1 MGWVEEFYE
10 ELVNETNSNPF
21 RAKEI
26 IHQLGGKN
34 GYSPSQVYKALEL
47 LEKEGKIARIYQGVY
62 DFNVN
67 DEPKTRD
74 AYAKKTD
81 YIKKVEDILNEK
93 GIEYMLTGPSLLIKY
108 FHHLPRRNIHLIYL
122 IKGSGEYVLT
132 TLLDENI
139 DAILN
144 PDKNTLRNYLT
155 HYYENDVVI
164 LREFNNLDGNQNG
177 TAIIERAVIDTY
189 FESTRGRIP
198 LSPRET
204 GRIIKNL
211 LEENTLNYNL
221 LLKYSWKRGIN
232 TEIKKIIK
240 EHRPSFPLKSYNIN
254 NKFSYEVIQ
263 GMRE

>member
-10 ELVNETNSNPF
+10 KLVNETKSNPF
-21 RAKEI
+21 RAMEI
-26 IHQLGGKN
+26 IHQLGGN
-34 GYSPSQVYKALEL
+34 DGYSPSQVYKALEI

-62 DFNVN
+62 DFNVS
-67 DEPKTRD
+67 DEPRTRD
-74 AYAKKTD
+74 AYNKKTD
-81 YIKKVEDILNEK
+81 YIKKVEDILNKK

-108 FHHLPRRNIHLIYL
+108 FHHLPRRNTHLIYL
-122 IKGSGEYVLT
+122 IKGSGEYVLN

-139 DAILN
+139 DTILN
-144 PDKNTLRNYLT
+144 PNKEALRTYLT
-155 HYYENDVVI
+155 HYYENDVII
-164 LREFNNLDGNQNG
+164 LREFNNLDGNQKG

-211 LEENTLNYNL
+211 LDKNMLNYNL

-232 TEIKKIIK
+232 SEITKIIK
-240 EHRPSFPLKSYNIN
+240 EHRPSFPIN
-254 NKFSYEVIQ
+254 TYTIDNKFSYEVIQ